1 MAYGEVPQTAPDTYI
16 GRGQPCKAAR
26 ELESIIGYA
35 RELDDRFAAIRNR
48 LNSVRTRVLGTPE
61 PPIALKDKLTG
72 AVDSEITDLRC
83 ALDNLGH
90 RADELIGIVEDFER
104 L

>member
-61 PPIALKDKLTG
+61 PPPLLRDKQG
-72 AVDSEITDLRC
+72 VADSEIANLRGTLDDLGWRV
-83 ALDNLGH
+83 
-90 RADELIGIVEDFER
+90 DELIGIVEDFER